1 MNAFPEEVWVKLLI
15 SLSRYID
22 TQVSSSGRHSAQVA
36 NWVKSLARRLL
47 MDEKEVNAVY
57 WASLLHDIGKISV
70 PTDVLSKEGPLSENE
85 WSLMRLHPTV
95 GANIVKMLKTIEHI
109 APFIHYHQEKF
120 DGSGYPYGLHGEEI
134 PLGARIV
141 AVADAYEAMTS
152 DRYYCKARTHDE
164 AILELRR
171 MEGQHFDPA
180 VVEAFV
186 AVVSPVECY
195 K

>member
-1 MNAFPEEVWVKLLI
+1 MNAYPDEVWVKLLI

-22 TQVSSSGRHSAQVA
+22 TRVSCSGRHSAQVA
-36 NWVKSLARRLL
+36 EWVKSLARRLL

-70 PTDVLSKEGPLSENE
+70 PGDVLSKEGPLTESE

-109 APFIHYHQEKF
+109 APFINYHQEKF
-120 DGSGYPYGLHGEEI
+120 DGSGYPFGLQGEEI

-152 DRYYCKARTHDE
+152 DRYYCKARSHDE
-164 AILELRR
+164 AIQELRR
-171 MEGQHFDPA
+171 MEGHHFDPV

-186 AVVSPVECY
+186 EIVSSVEC
-195 K
+195 